1 MDRYVLKKIRLARQT
16 DRTRRS
22 AHLEVGLVF
31 VFCFWFKTKFLE
43 HMLTVMSNTEM
54 MPVNIL
60 HFKLPCWF
68 VVMQMELIS
77 TVQNPFIV
85 EYKDSWVE
93 RVSIS

>member
-1 MDRYVLKKIRLARQT
+1 MLKKIRLARQT

-31 VFCFWFKTKFLE
+31 FFGFKTKFHE

-54 MPVNIL
+54 LPVNIL

-68 VVMQMELIS
+68 VAMQMELIS